1 MTRETVDR
9 CLKMTG
15 EREHRAGGELNAAI
29 TRAVVRIHSQYV
41 GRGPTKAQT
50 FYRGPVVVTVM
61 ENAMT
66 KAERS
71 LVADGELDVVV
82 GMRRKF
88 QRTMR
93 ADLVG
98 EIERIT
104 GRKVV
109 AFMSDNHVEPDL
121 AAELFFL
128 DAPVDGESAGTDG
141 GLDAWDE
148 PFAPEPDAV

>member
-1 MTRETVDR
+1 MASETSRAVD
-9 CLKMTG
+9 
-15 EREHRAGGELNAAI
+15 GELNAAI
-29 TRAVVRIHSQYV
+29 TRAVVRVHSQYV

-61 ENAMT
+61 ENAMI

-71 LVADGELDVVV
+71 LVNDGELETVL

-93 ADLVG
+93 DDLVS
-98 EIERIT
+98 ETERLT
-104 GRKVV
+104 GHKVI

-128 DAPVDGESAGTDG
+128 DGPVSGSQDGRLPG
-141 GLDAWDE
+141 GLDA
-148 PFAPEPDAV
+148 FPDAPDLTLEGAD

>member
-1 MTRETVDR
+1 
-9 CLKMTG
+9 MTG
-15 EREHRAGGELNAAI
+15 ERQPRIGGELNAAI

-66 KAERS
+66 KAEQS
-71 LVADGELDVVV
+71 LVADGELDVVL
-82 GMRRKF
+82 GMRQKF

-93 ADLVG
+93 EDLVG

-104 GRKVV
+104 GRRVV

-128 DAPVDGESAGTDG
+128 DAPLNGELGGPDG
-141 GLDAWDE
+141 GLASWDE
-148 PFAPEPDAV
+148 ASDRAPDAE

>member
-1 MTRETVDR
+1 
-9 CLKMTG
+9 MTG
-15 EREHRAGGELNAAI
+15 ERERHAGGELNAAI

-50 FYRGPVVVTVM
+50 FYRGPLVVTVM

-71 LVADGELDVVV
+71 LVADGELDVVL
-82 GMRRKF
+82 GMRQKF

-93 ADLVG
+93 QDLVD

-109 AFMSDNHVEPDL
+109 AFMSDNHIEPDL

-128 DAPVDGESAGTDG
+128 DAPIDGQYDGTDG
-141 GLDAWDE
+141 GLAAWDDASAS
-148 PFAPEPDAV
+148 APEPR

>member
-1 MTRETVDR
+1 MTNTSPG
-9 CLKMTG
+9 LI
-15 EREHRAGGELNAAI
+15 GGELNAAI

-61 ENAMT
+61 ENALT

-71 LVADGELDVVV
+71 LVNDGELEIVLR
-82 GMRRKF
+82 MRQKF

-93 ADLVG
+93 ADLVS
-98 EIERIT
+98 EIERLT

-121 AAELFFL
+121 AAELFVL
-128 DAPVDGESAGTDG
+128 DGHLAGEVDHHLPGGVDALTDVG
-141 GLDAWDE
+141 QLGAQ
-148 PFAPEPDAV
+148 AAA

>member
-1 MTRETVDR
+1 
-9 CLKMTG
+9 MTG
-15 EREHRAGGELNAAI
+15 DRQRHAGGELNAAI

-50 FYRGPVVVTVM
+50 FYRGPLVVTMM

-71 LVADGELDVVV
+71 LVADGELDVVL
-82 GMRRKF
+82 GMRQKF

-93 ADLVG
+93 DDLVA

-104 GRKVV
+104 GCKVV
-109 AFMSDNHVEPDL
+109 AFMSDSHVEPDL

-128 DAPVDGESAGTDG
+128 DAPVDGEYGGRDG
-141 GLDAWDE
+141 AL
-148 PFAPEPDAV
+148 APWEEASDPSPELT

>member
-1 MTRETVDR
+1 MAS
-9 CLKMTG
+9 
-15 EREHRAGGELNAAI
+15 ERDHPAGGELNAAI
-29 TRAVVRIHSQYV
+29 TRAVVRVHSQYV

-71 LVADGELDVVV
+71 LVADGEMDLVL
-82 GMRRKF
+82 GMRQKF

-93 ADLVG
+93 QDLVD

-104 GRKVV
+104 GHKVV

-128 DAPVDGESAGTDG
+128 DAPVDGHHDESDAG
-141 GLDAWDE
+141 L
-148 PFAPEPDAV
+148 APWSVGPDAPVDGE

>member
-1 MTRETVDR
+1 MASETPGSVD
-9 CLKMTG
+9 G
-15 EREHRAGGELNAAI
+15 ALNAAI
-29 TRAVVRIHSQYV
+29 TRAVVRVHSQYV

-71 LVADGELDVVV
+71 LVDAGEIDTVL
-82 GMRRKF
+82 GMRQKF

-93 ADLVG
+93 DDLVA
-98 EIERIT
+98 EIERLT
-104 GRKVV
+104 GRTVV
-109 AFMSDNHVEPDL
+109 AFMSDNHVDPDL

-128 DAPVDGESAGTDG
+128 DGPVAGHEDGNLPTGMEA
-141 GLDAWDE
+141 L
-148 PFAPEPDAV
+148 PDTPDFGSGER

>member
-1 MTRETVDR
+1 MAA
-9 CLKMTG
+9 
-15 EREHRAGGELNAAI
+15 ERERHVGGEMNAAI

-41 GRGPTKAQT
+41 GRGPTRAQT

-71 LVADGELDVVV
+71 LVADGELDVVL
-82 GMRRKF
+82 GMRQKF
-88 QRTMR
+88 QRTMKEE
-93 ADLVG
+93 LVR

-128 DAPVDGESAGTDG
+128 DAPVDGEYSGPDG
-141 GLDAWDE
+141 GLAAWDE
-148 PFAPEPDAV
+148 SSE

>member
-1 MTRETVDR
+1 MASETPHSVD
-9 CLKMTG
+9 
-15 EREHRAGGELNAAI
+15 GELNAAI
-29 TRAVVRIHSQYV
+29 TRAVVGVHSQYV

-50 FYRGPVVVTVM
+50 FYRGPVIVTVM

-71 LVADGELDVVV
+71 LVKDGELETVL

-93 ADLVG
+93 EDLVS
-98 EIERIT
+98 EIERLT
-104 GRKVV
+104 GQKVL

-128 DAPVDGESAGTDG
+128 DGPVGGPEDGHLPG
-141 GLDAWDE
+141 GLDG
-148 PFAPEPDAV
+148 FPDAPALDAVREQTA

>member
-1 MTRETVDR
+1 MASEASSAVD
-9 CLKMTG
+9 
-15 EREHRAGGELNAAI
+15 GELNAAI
-29 TRAVVRIHSQYV
+29 TRAVVHIHSQYV

-71 LVADGELDVVV
+71 LVNDGELETVL

-88 QRTMR
+88 QGTMR
-93 ADLVG
+93 TELVS
-98 EIERIT
+98 EIERLT
-104 GRKVV
+104 GRKVI
-109 AFMSDNHVEPDL
+109 AFMSDNHVDPDL

-128 DAPVDGESAGTDG
+128 DGAVAGSEDEHLPG
-141 GLDAWDE
+141 GLDA
-148 PFAPEPDAV
+148 FPDAPDPARDGTA

>member
-1 MTRETVDR
+1 MASQEPLVR
-9 CLKMTG
+9 
-15 EREHRAGGELNAAI
+15 GELNAAI
-29 TRAVVRIHSQYV
+29 TRAVVRVHSQYV

-71 LVADGELDVVV
+71 LVGDGELDMVL
-82 GMRRKF
+82 GMRQRF

-93 ADLVG
+93 ADLVA
-98 EIERIT
+98 EIEQLT

-109 AFMSDNHVEPDL
+109 AFMSDNHVDPDL

-128 DAPVDGESAGTDG
+128 DGPVAGHEEEHAPG
-141 GLDAWDE
+141 GLVVL
-148 PFAPEPDAV
+148 PDAPTVAPHAET

>member
-1 MTRETVDR
+1 MTV
-9 CLKMTG
+9 
-15 EREHRAGGELNAAI
+15 ERERQAGRELNAAI
-29 TRAVVRIHSQYV
+29 TRAVLRVHSQYV

-71 LVADGELDVVV
+71 LVADGELDVVL

-93 ADLVG
+93 GDLVG

-128 DAPVDGESAGTDG
+128 DASIDGEEGGNDG
-141 GLDAWDE
+141 GLASWDE
-148 PFAPEPDAV
+148 PSEPTPDAM

>member
-1 MTRETVDR
+1 M
-9 CLKMTG
+9 
-15 EREHRAGGELNAAI
+15 
-29 TRAVVRIHSQYV
+29 VRVHSQYV

-71 LVADGELDVVV
+71 LVNDGEIETVL
-82 GMRRKF
+82 GMRQKF

-93 ADLVG
+93 DDLVG
-98 EIERIT
+98 EIERLT

-109 AFMSDNHVEPDL
+109 AFMSDNHVDPDL

-128 DAPVDGESAGTDG
+128 DGPVGGQSDGRVPVGMSA
-141 GLDAWDE
+141 L
-148 PFAPEPDAV
+148 PDTPDFGSGV

>member
-1 MTRETVDR
+1 MR
-9 CLKMTG
+9 G
-15 EREHRAGGELNAAI
+15 ERSHAGELNAAI
-29 TRAVVRIHSQYV
+29 TRAVVRVHSQYV

-66 KAERS
+66 KAEQS
-71 LVADGELDVVV
+71 LVADGELDVVLN
-82 GMRRKF
+82 MRQRF

-93 ADLVG
+93 EDLVS
-98 EIERIT
+98 EIERLT
-104 GRKVV
+104 GAKVI

-128 DAPVDGESAGTDG
+128 DAPVDGQIDGTDG
-141 GLDAWDE
+141 GLAPWDE
-148 PFAPEPDAV
+148 APDPAPEVT

>member
-1 MTRETVDR
+1 MS
-9 CLKMTG
+9 G
-15 EREHRAGGELNAAI
+15 RAPGSPDGELNAAI

-41 GRGPTKAQT
+41 GRGPTRAQT

-66 KAERS
+66 KAEQS
-71 LVADGELDVVV
+71 LVNDGELETVL
-82 GMRRKF
+82 GMRQKF

-93 ADLVG
+93 NDLVS

-121 AAELFFL
+121 AAELFVL
-128 DAPVDGESAGTDG
+128 DGAAGQDEDGPPPAGVEA
-141 GLDAWDE
+141 L
-148 PFAPEPDAV
+148 PDISDIVAET

>member
-1 MTRETVDR
+1 MTV
-9 CLKMTG
+9 
-15 EREHRAGGELNAAI
+15 ERERQAGRELNAAI
-29 TRAVVRIHSQYV
+29 TRAVLRVHSQYV

-71 LVADGELDVVV
+71 LVADGELDVVL

-93 ADLVG
+93 GDLVG

-128 DAPVDGESAGTDG
+128 DAPIDGEEGGNDG
-141 GLDAWDE
+141 GLASWDE
-148 PFAPEPDAV
+148 RSEPMPDAM

>member
-1 MTRETVDR
+1 
-9 CLKMTG
+9 MTG
-15 EREHRAGGELNAAI
+15 ERERHAGGGLNAAI
-29 TRAVVRIHSQYV
+29 TRAVVRVHSQYV

-71 LVADGELDVVV
+71 LVADGELDVVL
-82 GMRRKF
+82 GMRQKF
-88 QRTMR
+88 QRTMKH
-93 ADLVG
+93 DLVA

-104 GRKVV
+104 GCKVV

-128 DAPVDGESAGTDG
+128 DAPVDGDYDG
-141 GLDAWDE
+141 SDSNLASWDE
-148 PFAPEPDAV
+148 APDPVPEVK

>member
-1 MTRETVDR
+1 MASETPGSVD
-9 CLKMTG
+9 
-15 EREHRAGGELNAAI
+15 GELNAAI
-29 TRAVVRIHSQYV
+29 TRAVVRVHSQYV

-71 LVADGELDVVV
+71 LVNDGEVETVL
-82 GMRRKF
+82 GMRQKF

-93 ADLVG
+93 DDLVK
-98 EIERIT
+98 EIERLT
-104 GRKVV
+104 GREVV
-109 AFMSDNHVEPDL
+109 AFMSDNHVDPDL

-128 DAPVDGESAGTDG
+128 DGPVAEHSDEDVPGAGVSA
-141 GLDAWDE
+141 L
-148 PFAPEPDAV
+148 PETPEFGREWEA

>member
-1 MTRETVDR
+1 
-9 CLKMTG
+9 MTG
-15 EREHRAGGELNAAI
+15 ERQRHAGGELNASI
-29 TRAVVRIHSQYV
+29 TRAVVRVHSQYV

-71 LVADGELDVVV
+71 LVADGEIEAVL
-82 GMRRKF
+82 GMRQKF

-93 ADLVG
+93 DDLVS

-104 GRKVV
+104 GRNVV

-128 DAPVDGESAGTDG
+128 DAPVDGQYDGTDG
-141 GLDAWDE
+141 ELASWDE
-148 PFAPEPDAV
+148 VSDPAP

>member
-1 MTRETVDR
+1 
-9 CLKMTG
+9 
-15 EREHRAGGELNAAI
+15 
-29 TRAVVRIHSQYV
+29 
-41 GRGPTKAQT
+41 
-50 FYRGPVVVTVM
+50 
-61 ENAMT
+61 MT

-71 LVADGELDVVV
+71 LVADGELDVVL

-93 ADLVG
+93 TDLVG

-128 DAPVDGESAGTDG
+128 DASIDGEEGGNDG
-141 GLDAWDE
+141 GLASWDE
-148 PFAPEPDAV
+148 PSDPMPEAM

>member
-1 MTRETVDR
+1 MTA
-9 CLKMTG
+9 
-15 EREHRAGGELNAAI
+15 ERQPHGGGELNAAI
-29 TRAVVRIHSQYV
+29 TRAVVRVHSQYV

-71 LVADGELDVVV
+71 LVADGERDVVL
-82 GMRRKF
+82 GTRQKF
-88 QRTMR
+88 QRTMKE
-93 ADLVG
+93 DLVR

-104 GRKVV
+104 GCKVI

-128 DAPVDGESAGTDG
+128 DAPVDGEHGATDG
-141 GLDAWDE
+141 ELASWDGASGSRQE
-148 PFAPEPDAV
+148 VV

>member
-1 MTRETVDR
+1 
-9 CLKMTG
+9 MTG
-15 EREHRAGGELNAAI
+15 ERERHGGGELNAAI
-29 TRAVVRIHSQYV
+29 TRAVVRVHSQYV

-50 FYRGPVVVTVM
+50 FYRGPVVVTVV

-71 LVADGELDVVV
+71 LVADGELDVVL

-93 ADLVG
+93 QDLVD

-128 DAPVDGESAGTDG
+128 DASVDGQHDGTDHA
-141 GLDAWDE
+141 LAAWDE
-148 PFAPEPDAV
+148 ASDGAPEAT

>member
-1 MTRETVDR
+1 MTV
-9 CLKMTG
+9 
-15 EREHRAGGELNAAI
+15 ERQRHAGGELNAAI
-29 TRAVVRIHSQYV
+29 TRAVVRVHSQYV

-50 FYRGPVVVTVM
+50 FYRGPMVVTVM

-71 LVADGELDVVV
+71 LVADGELDVVLA
-82 GMRRKF
+82 MRQKF

-93 ADLVG
+93 TDLVG

-104 GRKVV
+104 GRKVI

-128 DAPVDGESAGTDG
+128 DAPVDGHAGGPDG
-141 GLDAWDE
+141 GLASWDE
-148 PFAPEPDAV
+148 ASDPALDAM

>member
-1 MTRETVDR
+1 MTVDR
-9 CLKMTG
+9 
-15 EREHRAGGELNAAI
+15 ERRGGGELNAAI

-71 LVADGELDVVV
+71 LVADGELEVVL
-82 GMRRKF
+82 GMRQKF

-98 EIERIT
+98 EIERLT

-128 DAPVDGESAGTDG
+128 DAPVDGQDGGNDG
-141 GLDAWDE
+141 GLAAWEE
-148 PFAPEPDAV
+148 PAAPTPDVM

>member
-1 MTRETVDR
+1 
-9 CLKMTG
+9 MTG
-15 EREHRAGGELNAAI
+15 ERQPHGGGELNAAI

-66 KAERS
+66 KAEQS
-71 LVADGELDVVV
+71 LVADGELEVVL
-82 GMRRKF
+82 GMRQKF

-93 ADLVG
+93 EDLVA

-104 GRKVV
+104 GRRVV

-128 DAPVDGESAGTDG
+128 DAPVNGEHGAPNG
-141 GLDAWDE
+141 GLASWDE
-148 PFAPEPDAV
+148 SSATAPDAE

>member
-1 MTRETVDR
+1 MTVDR
-9 CLKMTG
+9 
-15 EREHRAGGELNAAI
+15 ERHAGGELNAAI
-29 TRAVVRIHSQYV
+29 TRAVVRVHSQYV

-71 LVADGELDVVV
+71 LVADGELDVVL
-82 GMRRKF
+82 GMRQKF

-128 DAPVDGESAGTDG
+128 DAPVDGREG
-141 GLDAWDE
+141 GNDRGLASWDE
-148 PFAPEPDAV
+148 HSDLTPDAM

>member
-1 MTRETVDR
+1 MTAEP
-9 CLKMTG
+9 
-15 EREHRAGGELNAAI
+15 ERHSAGELNAAI

-50 FYRGPVVVTVM
+50 FYRGPVVVTM
-61 ENAMT
+61 LENAMT

-71 LVADGELDVVV
+71 LVADGELDVVL
-82 GMRRKF
+82 GMRQKF

-93 ADLVG
+93 ADMVD

-104 GRKVV
+104 GRKVL

-128 DAPVDGESAGTDG
+128 DAPVDGEHAG
-141 GLDAWDE
+141 ADE
-148 PFAPEPDAV
+148 T

>member
-1 MTRETVDR
+1 MAT
-9 CLKMTG
+9 
-15 EREHRAGGELNAAI
+15 ERERHEAGELNAAI

-41 GRGPTKAQT
+41 GRGPTRAQT

-71 LVADGELDVVV
+71 LVDDGELDVVLS
-82 GMRRKF
+82 MRRKF
-88 QRTMR
+88 QQTMR
-93 ADLVG
+93 EDLVG

-104 GRKVV
+104 GCKVV

-128 DAPVDGESAGTDG
+128 DAPVDGQHDGTNG
-141 GLDAWDE
+141 GLASWHEGPD
-148 PFAPEPDAV
+148 PTPDAK